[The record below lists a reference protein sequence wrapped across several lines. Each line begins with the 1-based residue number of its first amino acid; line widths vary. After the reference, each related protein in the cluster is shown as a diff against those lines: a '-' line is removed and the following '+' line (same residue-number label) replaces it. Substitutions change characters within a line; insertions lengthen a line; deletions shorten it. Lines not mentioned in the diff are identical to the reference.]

1 MFKQVEI
8 ALTIG
13 YLVLSAALLAAMA
26 FRIRGALPGR
36 AARVSIWDQRVG
48 IAYRAGKLVLAA
60 SLMLLAP
67 GVIYALSVVILYTS
81 VVRGYAEALLYVAL
95 CAWALLEVCLCF
107 SIGKRLLNGP
117 WFRRLAFWGAVML
130 SLTLAASLSWLIAT
144 TLPYPPT
151 EDCVVLD
158 LPVRG
163 TWLAGHAGASEVTNF
178 HTTRRYAVDVL
189 KLGPDGRLVDGSD
202 LVVAN
207 WYGYQAPV
215 YAPAD
220 GRIVKAVDGL
230 PCGPI
235 GNRDTVNPAGNH
247 VVIDIGNDRQ
257 VFLAH
262 LVAGSVVVEEG
273 AYVTS
278 GTLIGRV
285 GNSGN
290 SEAPHLHVHV
300 QSASG
305 TMVPFRFRS
314 MQRERWLFWTEVTD
328 GYLIRNDRFRGSSA
342 GAQHRGLARSP

>member
-8 ALTIG
+8 VHTTL

-26 FRIRGALPGR
+26 FRIRGALTKR

-48 IAYRAGKLVLAA
+48 IPYRAGKLALAA
-60 SLMLLAP
+60 SLLLLAP
-67 GVIYALSVVILYTS
+67 GVIYALSAVVLYTS
-81 VVRGYAEALLYVAL
+81 VVREYAKALLYLAL
-95 CAWALLEVCLCF
+95 CAWALLEVYFCF

-117 WFRRLAFWGAVML
+117 WFRRLAFWGAVLL
-130 SLTLAASLSWLIAT
+130 SLALAASLSWLIAT
-144 TLPYPPT
+144 TLPYPPA
-151 EDCVVLD
+151 EECVVLD

-178 HTTRRYAVDVL
+178 HPAIYRYAVDVL
-189 KLGPDGRLVDGSD
+189 KVGPDGRLVDGSD

-207 WYGYQAPV
+207 WYGYGEPV

-220 GRIVKAVDGL
+220 GQIVEVVDGL

-235 GNRDTVNPAGNH
+235 GNRDRVNPGGNH

-257 VFLAH
+257 VLLAH
-262 LVAGSVVVEEG
+262 LVAGSVAVQERE
-273 AYVTS
+273 YVTS
-278 GTLIGRV
+278 GALIGRV

-290 SEAPHLHVHV
+290 SEAPHLHLHV

-305 TMVPFRFRS
+305 TTVPFRFRS
-314 MQRERWLFWTEVTD
+314 MQRQRWLFWTEVTN
-328 GYLIRNDRFRGSSA
+328 GYLLRNDRFRG
-342 GAQHRGLARSP
+342 